1 MKVVVLREHREP
13 KDLSRT
19 IDIQRGVGTWAAS
32 QDFFYLSR
40 PPLDSAV
47 SRFGCSV
54 LLTLHVVNFGHL
66 DGLAL

>member
-32 QDFFYLSR
+32 QDFSTFLGRRST
-40 PPLDSAV
+40 AQ
-47 SRFGCSV
+47 
-54 LLTLHVVNFGHL
+54 
-66 DGLAL
+66 